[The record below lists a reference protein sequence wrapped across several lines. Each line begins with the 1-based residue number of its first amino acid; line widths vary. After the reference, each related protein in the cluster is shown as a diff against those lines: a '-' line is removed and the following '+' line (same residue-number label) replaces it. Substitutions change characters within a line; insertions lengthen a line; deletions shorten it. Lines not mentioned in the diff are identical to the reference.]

1 MYKSLWNLI
10 HNHVKEAHVTPVF
23 LVASTVGWTIIGLLP
38 GCIGYLMAGN
48 AAFITKLTILFCATG
63 YATVIPGFLGGIF
76 FLYRVSLHRVSHP
89 KSSSVKIPQQRK
101 SCQYQNVLPLT
112 FPDITCKNFYKL
124 LLRRFFQFKNA
135 SVFMGFFFLDKNRII
150 TKVSISDAR
159 NDSHTPFIPIS
170 TESTTA
176 QITIATAPL
185 IRDPMIAGR
194 AFPVAEK

>member
-76 FLYRVSLHRVSHP
+76 SCTEFPYTGCHIQSHH
-89 KSSSVKIPQQRK
+89 Q
-101 SCQYQNVLPLT
+101 
-112 FPDITCKNFYKL
+112 
-124 LLRRFFQFKNA
+124 
-135 SVFMGFFFLDKNRII
+135 
-150 TKVSISDAR
+150 
-159 NDSHTPFIPIS
+159 
-170 TESTTA
+170 
-176 QITIATAPL
+176 
-185 IRDPMIAGR
+185 
-194 AFPVAEK
+194 